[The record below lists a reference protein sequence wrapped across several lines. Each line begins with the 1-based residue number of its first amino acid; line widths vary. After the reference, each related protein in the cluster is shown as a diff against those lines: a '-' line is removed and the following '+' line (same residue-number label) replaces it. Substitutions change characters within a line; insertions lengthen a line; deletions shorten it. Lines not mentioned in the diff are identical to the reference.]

1 MTGDVLHVEVF
12 FQSIHIFDTLGV
24 VGCHISG
31 MPTEDVDEFVSK
43 ATEKLRPFHASRYNL
58 DHGDIIFVDARMLV
72 RVTEK
77 ALASTQPANVVFEQC
92 VVSLFSNHISVDD
105 VVFNYPDNC
114 LETELYFKG
123 NVLVEKALLQYL
135 FPTLNMASAVL
146 SLMSSRHLKTVC
158 KEMNKKTEKLTILQ
172 RLEHL
177 DVVENFVEAEALRR
191 NCLKSLC
198 FDKNRDFQVLSVW
211 DMRILVLASIHA
223 KSTFFAEVLRFDRL
237 SNDLQEAVK
246 LLCRSATPTC
256 TFPVQS
262 VKISDLQSFSSTST
276 NGSVDEFLEQL
287 QGKQDYVTIEEN
299 DKSNLPIAVTRL
311 LDESRSTLQ
320 HKCRCSLRCD
330 ENCSN
335 RGASLLC
342 TKECCALVVASSEGK
357 CGNTIADLPV
367 PDLVVGDCDDY
378 SMGKELTAG
387 PRGFRK
393 GNFVG
398 QYIGDLIASNVA
410 LSEDLRY
417 TIFCDMK
424 SSSVKWPPFV

>member
-1 MTGDVLHVEVF
+1 MGVFVDAVSKDARPDSEELPPLTDDVMKTFGLSNTKASASQMFYQPQSQQNTKFSSCPSITLQGSPKGSVCRVIRNMTMDVLHVEVF
-12 FQSIHIFDTLGV
+12 SQSIHIFDTLGV
-24 VGCHISG
+24 VGCHISD

-72 RVTEK
+72 CVTEK
-77 ALASTQPANVVFEQC
+77 ALTSTQPANVVFEQC

-158 KEMNKKTEKLTILQ
+158 KEMNKKIEKFTILQ

-211 DMRILVLASIHA
+211 DMRILVLASIQA
-223 KSTFFAEVLRFDRL
+223 
-237 SNDLQEAVK
+237 
-246 LLCRSATPTC
+246 
-256 TFPVQS
+256 
-262 VKISDLQSFSSTST
+262 
-276 NGSVDEFLEQL
+276 
-287 QGKQDYVTIEEN
+287 
-299 DKSNLPIAVTRL
+299 
-311 LDESRSTLQ
+311 
-320 HKCRCSLRCD
+320 
-330 ENCSN
+330 
-335 RGASLLC
+335 
-342 TKECCALVVASSEGK
+342 
-357 CGNTIADLPV
+357 
-367 PDLVVGDCDDY
+367 
-378 SMGKELTAG
+378 
-387 PRGFRK
+387 
-393 GNFVG
+393 
-398 QYIGDLIASNVA
+398 
-410 LSEDLRY
+410 
-417 TIFCDMK
+417 
-424 SSSVKWPPFV
+424 

>member
-1 MTGDVLHVEVF
+1 MGVFVDAVSKDARPDSEELPPLTDDVMKTFGLSNTKASASQMFYQPQSQQNTKFSSCPSITLQGSPKGAVCRVIRNMTMDVLHVEVF
-12 FQSIHIFDTLGV
+12 SQSIHIFNTLGV
-24 VGCHISG
+24 VGCHISD

-77 ALASTQPANVVFEQC
+77 ALTSTQPANVVFEQC

-158 KEMNKKTEKLTILQ
+158 KEMNKKIEKFTILQ

-198 FDKNRDFQVLSVW
+198 FDKNRDFHVLSVW

-262 VKISDLQSFSSTST
+262 VKISDLQSF
-276 NGSVDEFLEQL
+276 FIHFYQ
-287 QGKQDYVTIEEN
+287 
-299 DKSNLPIAVTRL
+299 RL
-311 LDESRSTLQ
+311 
-320 HKCRCSLRCD
+320 
-330 ENCSN
+330 
-335 RGASLLC
+335 
-342 TKECCALVVASSEGK
+342 CC
-357 CGNTIADLPV
+357 
-367 PDLVVGDCDDY
+367 
-378 SMGKELTAG
+378 
-387 PRGFRK
+387 
-393 GNFVG
+393 
-398 QYIGDLIASNVA
+398 
-410 LSEDLRY
+410 
-417 TIFCDMK
+417 
-424 SSSVKWPPFV
+424 